1 MAKILIIEDD
11 EGICDFVDLELRHE
25 GFETVL
31 AKTGREGIEKFESE
45 NPDLILLD
53 VMLPEINGLEI
64 LRRIRKTSNV
74 PVILETARGETLDKI
89 NGLNSGADDYI
100 AKPFDIEEL
109 LARMNAVLR
118 RVQPSKG
125 SKNKLQN
132 REIEL
137 NLESMSVLIK
147 GENLSLSKTEFMML
161 KFFMENTGKVLSRDT
176 IIDAV
181 WGKNHFIDVNTIDVY
196 VGYLRSKIDQPCK
209 TEYIKTVRGS
219 GYMMIG
225 PES

>member
-1 MAKILIIEDD
+1 MAKILIVEDD

-25 GFETVL
+25 GFETVI

-45 NPDLILLD
+45 NPDMILLD
-53 VMLPEINGLEI
+53 VMLPEINGLEV
-64 LRRIRKTSNV
+64 LRRIRKNSNV

-118 RVQPSKG
+118 RVQPTNEGLKQL
-125 SKNKLQN
+125 KN

-137 NLESMSVLIK
+137 NLESMSVLVK
-147 GENLSLSKTEFMML
+147 GETLNLSKTEFMML
-161 KFFMENTGKVLSRDT
+161 KFFMENTGKVLSRDA
-176 IIDAV
+176 IIDAI
-181 WGKNHFIDVNTIDVY
+181 WGKDHFIDVNTIDVY

-209 TEYIKTVRGS
+209 TEYIKTVRGA
-219 GYMMIG
+219 GYMMVN
-225 PES
+225 S

>member
-1 MAKILIIEDD
+1 MAKILIVEDD

-25 GFETVL
+25 GFDTVI

-45 NPDLILLD
+45 NPDMILLD
-53 VMLPEINGLEI
+53 VMLPEINGLEV
-64 LRRIRKTSNV
+64 LRRIRKNSNV

-118 RVQPSKG
+118 RVQPANEGLKQL
-125 SKNKLQN
+125 KN

-137 NLESMSVLIK
+137 NLESMSVLVK
-147 GENLSLSKTEFMML
+147 GETLNLSKTEFMML
-161 KFFMENTGKVLSRDT
+161 KFFMENTGKVLSRDA
-176 IIDAV
+176 IIDAI
-181 WGKNHFIDVNTIDVY
+181 WGKDHFIDVNTIDVY

-209 TEYIKTVRGS
+209 TEYIKTVRGA
-219 GYMMIG
+219 GYMMVN
-225 PES
+225 S